1 MLPALT
7 ETDKAKLYLLYQ
19 LSPLA
24 PKAPKAPAAPPAPV
38 LRIVIIRH
46 GEKPAEGDN
55 LSCTGLNRALA
66 LPAVLNELMP
76 SPPNL
81 TFVPVI
87 GTDDK
92 NTTRVRML
100 QTVMPYAVQHN
111 LTINSDFMVAN
122 TKAFARQLRRLRGTV
137 LVVWEHNNIVEIAQD
152 LGLENVSGWPDADFD
167 SVWTISFSG
176 GGAKGKAKRPV
187 LAKSRQH
194 IHPSPVC
201 PGQ

>member
-1 MLPALT
+1 MPNPT
-7 ETDKAKLYLLYQ
+7 EIDQAKLYLLYL

-24 PKAPKAPAAPPAPV
+24 PKGPVTVAPAPV

-46 GEKPAEGDN
+46 GERPAEGDN

-87 GTDDK
+87 GTNDED
-92 NTTRVRML
+92 TTRVRML

-122 TKAFARQLRRLRGTV
+122 IKAFARQLRKLRGTV
-137 LVVWEHNNIVEIAQD
+137 LVVWEHHSIVDIAKD
-152 LGLENVSGWPDADFD
+152 LKIKNVSDWPDEDFD
-167 SVWTISFSG
+167 SIWSISFSG
-176 GGAKGKAKRPV
+176 GGARGKAKKPV

-194 IHPSPVC
+194 IRPSAVC

>member
-7 ETDKAKLYLLYQ
+7 ETDKARLYLLYL
-19 LSPLA
+19 LSPLV

-46 GEKPAEGDN
+46 GEKRAEGDN
-55 LSCTGLNRALA
+55 LSCAGLNRALA
-66 LPAVLNELMP
+66 LPAVLNQLLP
-76 SPPNL
+76 APPNL

-87 GTDDK
+87 GTHDK

-137 LVVWEHNNIVEIAQD
+137 LVVWEHHCIVDIAKA
-152 LGLENVSGWPDADFD
+152 LGLENVADWPDEDFD
-167 SVWTISFSG
+167 SVWSISFSG
-176 GGAKGKAKRPV
+176 GGARGKAKRPV

-194 IHPSPVC
+194 IRPSATC
-201 PGQ
+201 PE

>member
-1 MLPALT
+1 MTLELT
-7 ETDKAKLYLLYQ
+7 DFEKAKLYLLYR

-24 PKAPKAPAAPPAPV
+24 PKVPATPPAPV

-55 LSCTGLNRALA
+55 LSCAGLNRALA
-66 LPAVLNELMP
+66 LPAVLNRLMP
-76 SPPNL
+76 TPPNL

-92 NTTRVRML
+92 STTRVRML

-111 LTINSDFMVAN
+111 LTINSYFMVEN

-137 LVVWEHNNIVEIAQD
+137 LVVWEHHSIVDIAKA
-152 LGLENVSGWPDADFD
+152 LGLKNVTDWPDEDFD
-167 SVWTISFSG
+167 SIWTVSFGG
-176 GGAKGKAKRPV
+176 GGARGKAKRPV

-194 IHPSPVC
+194 IRPSASC
-201 PGQ
+201 PG

>member
-1 MLPALT
+1 MPKLT
-7 ETDKAKLYLLYQ
+7 DSDKARLYLVSKLH
-19 LSPLA
+19 PF
-24 PKAPKAPAAPPAPV
+24 APKAPAVPPAPV

-46 GEKPAEGDN
+46 GEKPEEGDN
-55 LSCTGLNRALA
+55 LSCAGFNRALA

-87 GTDDK
+87 GTNDK

-111 LTINSDFMVAN
+111 LTINSDFMVEN
-122 TKAFARQLRRLRGTV
+122 TKAFARQLRQLRGTV
-137 LVVWEHNNIVEIAQD
+137 LVVWEHNNIVEIARD
-152 LGLENVSGWPDADFD
+152 LGLDNVADWPDADFD
-167 SVWTISFSG
+167 SIWTISFSG
-176 GGAKGKAKRPV
+176 GGARGKAKQPV
-187 LAKSRQH
+187 LSKSRQH
-194 IHPSPVC
+194 IRPSAVC